1 MIDMSNC
8 PYVNMWLLEVKL
20 GRQWECD
27 RVSKCTSYVSYCN
40 KRQQINNIHHTVIPI
55 KTESTRFKRGS
66 NPFQTGAS
74 IFVILWISFNNKSTI
89 RVTFYLLFRG

>member
-1 MIDMSNC
+1 M
-8 PYVNMWLLEVKL
+8 
-20 GRQWECD
+20 QWECD
-27 RVSKCTSYVSYCN
+27 GWVSKCTSLYLIATKDN
-40 KRQQINNIHHTVIPI
+40 QNIHHTVIPI
-55 KTESTRFKRGS
+55 KTESTRFKMGS